1 MSYNLKTE
9 LEAAEAEAGELVF
22 AIVVG
27 RHDRDAY
34 YHKSP
39 TAYENVVLSREDG
52 LALLD
57 QDYDNGYGGAD
68 CRPFYA
74 YSQNRIYF
82 VSEYDGATG
91 LGWMPRHPVDCK
103 PSFQ

>member
-9 LEAAEAEAGELVF
+9 LEAAEAEAGEPVF

-27 RHDRDAY
+27 RHDHADWRAE
-34 YHKSP
+34 P
-39 TAYENVVLSREDG
+39 AANENVVLSREDG
-52 LALLD
+52 MALLD

-82 VSEYDGATG
+82 VSEYDGSTG
-91 LGWMPRHPVDCK
+91 LGWMPRHPVDGK